1 MNLPFQTWTRQG
13 QNNQT
18 QAEFLSTVANML
30 QKCGCAD
37 MTFEAWRDFS
47 FVATVASSEAEDRH
61 QMAASIQCF
70 CFSLKSLPG
79 NIERSVGKILG
90 DPCLEVLKACKA
102 LAASSLPSLFEELST
117 HLFRGCL
124 DAQEWFSKNMPSN
137 QVFMYQPDSKDVDF
151 WMRASTFEEPV
162 ERLNVL
168 KDVAS
173 ALDSTTG
180 DGALQDQLKACEL
193 AVHKALLMKSLSMY
207 HYVTKRDSLLDKP
220 SREALVTAMPLV
232 QKYICKALST
242 LKDLESHPMIQTF
255 KTHFTT
261 VIVEQLGGQILS
273 RFADFINE
281 AGVAAL
287 NLVFWYLTFLKR
299 ICDLKFELFDLN
311 EPWQFD

>member
-1 MNLPFQTWTRQG
+1 
-13 QNNQT
+13 
-18 QAEFLSTVANML
+18 ML

-47 FVATVASSEAEDRH
+47 FVATVASSAEDRH

-287 NLVFWYLTFLKR
+287 NLVF
-299 ICDLKFELFDLN
+299 
-311 EPWQFD
+311 